1 LSIIRC
7 LKNIFNNEISSNIY
21 LIDKFSNRSI
31 SNLTDFNKNYRL
43 SLSKNYGKNKSLN
56 NIKSNC
62 FYNKNEQEIYLK
74 NNIIQKMSKGKLIQI
89 LLKLSINITK
99 VVLHF

>member
-1 LSIIRC
+1 LVISFNS
-7 LKNIFNNEISSNIY
+7 NIFNNEISSNIY

-31 SNLTDFNKNYRL
+31 SNLIDFNKNYRL

-74 NNIIQKMSKGKLIQI
+74 NIIL
-89 LLKLSINITK
+89 NN
-99 VVLHF
+99 